1 MSNFLIIMPSKSHI
15 LLTPFANNDILLA
28 GVSSF
33 GFGGT
38 NAHVIL
44 QNAPVSA
51 MFTPREDIYYHQQ
64 DFLWSIPTTACNP
77 FISMVKSGKTKFIEF
92 CKSVMG
98 SFKFVLSIF
107 FVTFS
112 FVLCWVQDKI
122 KVFQKNT
129 NPFLKKSQFT
139 LLESEFIKEVDHS
152 SEVNNTGATEATKKM
167 YLSTYDCHMD
177 TEICSM
183 HIFPAQIDANKLK
196 NSLKAVFKYFPI
208 FAGRLHT
215 NSDGNIFV
223 SCCNSGA
230 AFSISQCD
238 SWTADE
244 LKLFLSPQDL
254 SVCIVRPT
262 LMHYGNCIKLI
273 YIACSFPP
281 SPISRWI

>member
-112 FVLCWVQDKI
+112 FMLLRGLDKI

-129 NPFLKKSQFT
+129 NPFLKNSQFI
-139 LLESEFIKEVDHS
+139 LLESEFIKAVDHL
-152 SEVNNTGATEATKKM
+152 SEVSNAGATEETKKNI
-167 YLSTYDCHMD
+167 YLSTLDVGMD
-177 TEICSM
+177 WSMCSM
-183 HIFPAQIDANKLK
+183 FVFPAQIDANKLK

-208 FAGRLHT
+208 FAGRLHK
-215 NSDGNIFV
+215 NSVGNIFV

-254 SVCIVRPT
+254 SVCIVRPACILVFT
-262 LMHYGNCIKLI
+262 L
-273 YIACSFPP
+273 
-281 SPISRWI
+281 W